1 MAHVHPLELWAAGYL
16 HSHPDAGLSEI
27 MKAGEEERQEV
38 YTWLFKTHW
47 KNAQDIR
54 IRTLLEVEAF
64 SGIHDAWKKLGYPFD
79 SLVPSYATA
88 IGSSAD
94 RPAALAELAGI
105 ILNNGMRYPSFRIQ
119 ELHFA
124 ENTPYETIMKQQ
136 TGEGEKVLPPEI
148 ASVVREAMIGVV
160 EKGATHSISQAFV
173 GFNRKS
179 CSYRREDRHRR

>member
-1 MAHVHPLELWAAGYL
+1 MSILLELWTAAYL
-16 HSHPDAGLSEI
+16 RRHPDASLSDISESWR
-27 MKAGEEERQEV
+27 KERQEV
-38 YTWLFKTHW
+38 YTWLFNTHW

-64 SGIHDAWKKLGYPFD
+64 AEVHNAWKKLGYPFY

-124 ENTPYETIMKQQ
+124 ENTPYETVMKQQ
-136 TGEGEKVLPPEI
+136 TGEGERGI
-148 ASVVREAMIGVV
+148 AS
-160 EKGATHSISQAFV
+160 
-173 GFNRKS
+173 
-179 CSYRREDRHRR
+179 